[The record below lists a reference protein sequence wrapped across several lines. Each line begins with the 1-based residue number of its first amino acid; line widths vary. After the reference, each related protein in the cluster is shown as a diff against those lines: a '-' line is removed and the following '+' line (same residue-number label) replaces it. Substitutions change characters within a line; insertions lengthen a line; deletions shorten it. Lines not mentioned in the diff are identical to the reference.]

1 MVKRSTT
8 DLGLLL
14 LGMLGWAAAVV
25 LVAAFPTTDADVA
38 LASGGTKTVRSV
50 NTVAAGAAGGFA
62 IGGGLCFLGAA
73 IAARSNRSGGV
84 GPPAA

>member
-1 MVKRSTT
+1 MAQRSTT

-14 LGMLGWAAAVV
+14 LGMLGWAAAAI
-25 LVAAFPTTDADVA
+25 LVFAFPTTDVEVA
-38 LASGGTKTVRSV
+38 LAGGGTKTVRSL

-73 IAARSNRSGGV
+73 IAARSNRSGGA
-84 GPPAA
+84 GPAAH